1 MKYVECTALNIETGE
16 KVVGTIGEVATH
28 LGVKETTLHL
38 SARNNKPCK
47 KVWQITKD
55 EKDIDANE
63 DRERLDVGKI
73 RALKRANWT
82 VQAVA
87 DDMGLSITTVAP
99 IYYSI

>member
-1 MKYVECTALNIETGE
+1 MKQFKQWLLGHPKAMIILFMILFSIL
-16 KVVGTIGEVATH
+16 VVV
-28 LGVKETTLHL
+28 

-47 KVWQITKD
+47 KVWQITKV

-73 RALKRANWT
+73 RALKKANWT

-87 DDMGLSITTVAP
+87 DDMGLSITTVAQ